1 MNRYFILCFLSIQFL
16 YAQDQSAFAEIEK
29 TKKEFMKVLRV
40 QNANISQA
48 ITSLQEQNQQLVQSI
63 DGQTKIILDLQK
75 KLQSSNKQVILL
87 SKEIAKLKQ
96 EQLNWQRGIEKAIDE
111 ESKSRVASDKRLV
124 EVLAN
129 QPSRST
135 TTETTSD
142 AEVSHRGVYEVVAG
156 DTLSMIAK
164 AFKTSVPKIKQANG
178 LKSDNIYVGQKLKI
192 P

>member
-63 DGQTKIILDLQK
+63 DGQTKIIIDLQK
-75 KLQSSNKQVILL
+75 KLQSSNKQVVLL

>member
-129 QPSRST
+129 QSSRST

-142 AEVSHRGVYEVVAG
+142 AEVSHRCVYEVVAG